1 MSISFHY
8 FTVSFTFRK
17 SHKHTQCQLM
27 PVIPEFKIARFGIQ
41 APFIFAKDP
50 LATIRRGFDGA
61 GNTFRMK
68 LFREFIISRD
78 PAFFR
83 HILVS
88 NNKNYKKGSSSKM
101 LNPVLGNGLVTS
113 EGDFW
118 LQQRRLVQPAFHRER
133 LQELFVT
140 MGKITAGFLDELEI
154 SKGKGAVDID
164 AKMMGLTSDIALK
177 TLFGNISNED
187 KMQIYHQV
195 NRTQR
200 YLVTRVRRPYRI
212 PLMIVNGERT
222 RFKTDLAYFNKLIFE
237 FIHQRHGMEEKPN
250 DLLQLLLDSLDE
262 ETGARMNDQQIRDE
276 AITMFAAG
284 HETSA
289 TGLSWLLME
298 LARQPE
304 IAAKIRHESDL
315 FETVP
320 TFEQLMKLPYTRQVI
335 EEGMRLYPPAWTMT
349 REALEDD
356 EVDGKPIP
364 KGVSVFMSIYELH
377 RNPHIWENPLVFD
390 PENFSVEKVKN
401 RPKFNYLPFG
411 AGPRLCIGQQFAMME
426 MQLILASLIKRF
438 DFEIDP
444 SHTIGIYPQIVLKST
459 NGIKLFV
466 K

>member
-1 MSISFHY
+1 MSDIPLFQIS
-8 FTVSFTFRK
+8 
-17 SHKHTQCQLM
+17 
-27 PVIPEFKIARFGIQ
+27 KINIQ
-41 APFIFAKDP
+41 SPFIFAKDP
-50 LATIRRGFDGA
+50 LLAIRKGFDTCGD
-61 GNTFRMK
+61 TFRMK
-68 LFREFIISRD
+68 LFRELVISRD

-83 HILVS
+83 HILVT

-118 LQQRRLVQPAFHRER
+118 LRQRRFVQPAFHRER

-140 MGKITAGFLDELEI
+140 MGQITADFLDEMEAHRGN
-154 SKGKGAVDID
+154 KAVDID
-164 AKMMGLTSDIALK
+164 AKMMGLTSDIALR
-177 TLFGNISNED
+177 TLFGNISSED
-187 KMQIYHQV
+187 KMQIFHQV

-212 PLMIVNGERT
+212 PLMFVNGERN
-222 RFKTDLAYFNKLIFE
+222 RFKTDLAYFNKLVYE
-237 FIHQRHGMEEKPN
+237 FINQRHGMVEKPN

-262 ETGARMNDQQIRDE
+262 ETGAQMNDQQIRDE

-289 TGLSWLLME
+289 TALSWLLLE
-298 LARQPE
+298 LAKQPG
-304 IAAKIRHESDL
+304 IVAKIRAEAEL

-320 TFEQLMKLPYTRQVI
+320 TFDQLLKLPYTRQVI
-335 EEGMRLYPPAWTMT
+335 EEGMRLFPPAWTMT

-356 EVDGKPIP
+356 EVEGKPIP
-364 KGVSVFMSIYELH
+364 KGISVFMSIYELH
-377 RNPHIWENPLVFD
+377 RNPNIWKNPLVFD
-390 PENFSVEKVKN
+390 PENFSPENVKN

-411 AGPRLCIGQQFAMME
+411 AGPRLCIGLQFAMME
-426 MQLILASLIKRF
+426 MQLILAALVKRF

-444 SHTIGIYPQIVLKST
+444 SHKIVIYPQIVLKST
-459 NGIKLFV
+459 NGIRLFV

>member
-1 MSISFHY
+1 MSI
-8 FTVSFTFRK
+8 
-17 SHKHTQCQLM
+17 
-27 PVIPEFKIARFGIQ
+27 IPEFKIARFNIQ

-50 LATIRRGFDGA
+50 LLAIRRGFDACGD
-61 GNTFRMK
+61 TFRLK
-68 LFREFIISRD
+68 LFREFAVSRD
-78 PAFFR
+78 PAFFKQV
-83 HILVS
+83 LVT

-118 LQQRRLVQPAFHRER
+118 LRQRRLVQPAFHRER
-133 LQELFVT
+133 LQDLFVT
-140 MGKITAGFLDELEI
+140 MGQITTDFLEEMEI
-154 SKGKGAVDID
+154 FRGKKAIDID
-164 AKMMGLTSDIALK
+164 AKMMGITADIALK

-212 PLMIVNGERT
+212 PLMLVNGERS
-222 RFKTDLAYFNKLIFE
+222 RFKTDLAYFNKLVFE
-237 FIHQRHGMEEKPN
+237 FIHQRHGMVEKPN

-262 ETGARMNDQQIRDE
+262 ETGAQMNDQQIRDE

-289 TGLSWLLME
+289 TGLSWLLLE
-298 LARQPE
+298 LARQPAIVARIRKEAE
-304 IAAKIRHESDL
+304 IFD
-315 FETVP
+315 TVP
-320 TFEQLMKLPYTRQVI
+320 TFDQLLKLSYTRQVI

-349 REALEDD
+349 RESLDVD
-356 EVDGKPIP
+356 EVDGQIIP
-364 KGVSVFMSIYELH
+364 KGISVFMSIYELH
-377 RNPHIWENPLVFD
+377 RNPNIWQNPLIFD
-390 PENFSVEKVKN
+390 PENFSVENVKN
-401 RPKFNYLPFG
+401 RAKFNYLPFG

-438 DFEIDP
+438 DFAIDP
-444 SHTIGIYPQIVLKST
+444 SHHVGIYPQIVLKST

>member
-1 MSISFHY
+1 MSDIPLFQIS
-8 FTVSFTFRK
+8 
-17 SHKHTQCQLM
+17 
-27 PVIPEFKIARFGIQ
+27 RFNIQ
-41 APFIFAKDP
+41 SPFIFAKDP
-50 LATIRRGFDGA
+50 LLAIRKGFDTCGD
-61 GNTFRMK
+61 TFRMK
-68 LFREFIISRD
+68 LFRELVISRD

-83 HILVS
+83 HILVT

-118 LQQRRLVQPAFHRER
+118 LRQRRLVQPAFHRER

-140 MGKITAGFLDELEI
+140 MGQITADFLDEMETYRGNKAI
-154 SKGKGAVDID
+154 DID
-164 AKMMGLTSDIALK
+164 AKMMGLTSDIALR
-177 TLFGNISNED
+177 TLFGNISSED
-187 KMQIYHQV
+187 KMQIFHQV

-212 PLMIVNGERT
+212 PLMFVNGERNQ
-222 RFKTDLAYFNKLIFE
+222 FKTDLAYFNKLVYE
-237 FIHQRHGMEEKPN
+237 FISQRHGMEEKPN

-289 TGLSWLLME
+289 TALSWLLLE
-298 LARQPE
+298 LAKQPE
-304 IAAKIRHESDL
+304 IVAKIRAEAEL

-320 TFEQLMKLPYTRQVI
+320 TFDQLLKLPYTRQVI
-335 EEGMRLYPPAWTMT
+335 EEGMRLFPPAWTMT

-356 EVDGKPIP
+356 DVEGKPIP
-364 KGVSVFMSIYELH
+364 KGISVFMSIYELH
-377 RNPHIWENPLVFD
+377 RNPNIWKNPLVFD
-390 PENFSVEKVKN
+390 PENFNPENVKN

-411 AGPRLCIGQQFAMME
+411 AGPRLCIGLQFAMME
-426 MQLILASLIKRF
+426 MQMILAALVKRF
-438 DFEIDP
+438 DFEMDP
-444 SHTIGIYPQIVLKST
+444 SHKIGIYPQIVLKST

>member
-1 MSISFHY
+1 MSQ
-8 FTVSFTFRK
+8 V
-17 SHKHTQCQLM
+17 
-27 PVIPEFKIARFGIQ
+27 PEFKIARFGIQ

-50 LATIRRGFDGA
+50 LLAIRKGFDTCGD
-61 GNTFRMK
+61 TFRLK
-68 LFREFIISRD
+68 LFREILVSRD
-78 PAFFR
+78 PAFFK
-83 HILVS
+83 HILVT

-118 LQQRRLVQPAFHRER
+118 LRQRRLVQPAFHRER

-140 MGKITAGFLDELEI
+140 MGTITAAFLDEMEEFR
-154 SKGKGAVDID
+154 GKAAVDID
-164 AKMMGLTSDIALK
+164 AKMMGITADIALR

-195 NRTQR
+195 NRTQK
-200 YLVTRVRRPYRI
+200 YLVSRVRRPYRI
-212 PLMIVNGERT
+212 PLMAVNGEQS
-222 RFKTDLAYFNKLIFE
+222 RFKTDIAYFNKLVFE
-237 FIHQRHGMEEKPN
+237 FIRQRHDSVEKPN

-289 TGLSWLLME
+289 TGLSWLLLE
-298 LARQPE
+298 LAKQPA
-304 IAAKIRHESDL
+304 IVAKMRREATIFDI
-315 FETVP
+315 VP
-320 TFEQLMKLPYTRQVI
+320 TFDQLMKLSYTRQVI
-335 EEGMRLYPPAWTMT
+335 EEGMRLFPPAWTMT
-349 REALEDD
+349 REALTDD
-356 EVDGKPIP
+356 KVGSQSFS
-364 KGVSVFMSIYELH
+364 KGISIMMSIYELH
-377 RNPHIWENPLVFD
+377 RNPNIWDNPLVFD
-390 PENFSVEKVKN
+390 PENFSLEQVKN
-401 RPKFNYLPFG
+401 REKFNYLPFG

-444 SHTIGIYPQIVLKST
+444 AHKVGIYPQIVLKSV

>member
-1 MSISFHY
+1 MS
-8 FTVSFTFRK
+8 
-17 SHKHTQCQLM
+17 
-27 PVIPEFKIARFGIQ
+27 VIPEFKIARFNIQ

-50 LATIRRGFDGA
+50 LLAIRRGFDACGD
-61 GNTFRMK
+61 TFRLK
-68 LFREFIISRD
+68 LFREFAVSRD
-78 PAFFR
+78 PAFFKQV
-83 HILVS
+83 LVT

-118 LQQRRLVQPAFHRER
+118 LRQRRLVQPAFHRER

-140 MGKITAGFLDELEI
+140 MGQITMDFLEEMETFR
-154 SKGKGAVDID
+154 GKKAVDID
-164 AKMMGLTSDIALK
+164 AKMMGITADIALK

-212 PLMIVNGERT
+212 PLMMVNGERS
-222 RFKTDLAYFNKLIFE
+222 RFKTDLSYFNKLVFE
-237 FIHQRHGMEEKPN
+237 FIHQRHDMVEKPN

-262 ETGARMNDQQIRDE
+262 ETGAQMNDQQIRDE

-289 TGLSWLLME
+289 TGLSWLLLE

-304 IAAKIRHESDL
+304 IVACIRKEAEIFD
-315 FETVP
+315 TVP
-320 TFEQLMKLPYTRQVI
+320 TFDQLLKLSYTRQVI

-349 REALEDD
+349 RESLDVD
-356 EVDGKPIP
+356 EVDGQIIP
-364 KGVSVFMSIYELH
+364 KGISVFMSIYELH
-377 RNPHIWENPLVFD
+377 RNPNIWQNPLVFD
-390 PENFSVEKVKN
+390 PENFSAENVKN
-401 RPKFNYLPFG
+401 RAKFNYLPFG

-438 DFEIDP
+438 EFEIDP
-444 SHTIGIYPQIVLKST
+444 SHRVGIYPQIVLKST

>member
-1 MSISFHY
+1 MS
-8 FTVSFTFRK
+8 
-17 SHKHTQCQLM
+17 
-27 PVIPEFKIARFGIQ
+27 VIPEFKIARFNIQ

-50 LATIRRGFDGA
+50 LLAIRRGFDACGD
-61 GNTFRMK
+61 TFRLK
-68 LFREFIISRD
+68 LFREFAVSRD
-78 PAFFR
+78 PAFFKQV
-83 HILVS
+83 LVT

-118 LQQRRLVQPAFHRER
+118 LRQRRLVQPAFHRER

-140 MGKITAGFLDELEI
+140 MGQITMDFLEEMETFR
-154 SKGKGAVDID
+154 GKKAVDID
-164 AKMMGLTSDIALK
+164 AKMMGITADIALK

-212 PLMIVNGERT
+212 PLMMVNGERS
-222 RFKTDLAYFNKLIFE
+222 RFKTDLSYFNKLVFE
-237 FIHQRHGMEEKPN
+237 FIHQRHDMVEKPN

-262 ETGARMNDQQIRDE
+262 ETGAQMNDQQIRDE

-289 TGLSWLLME
+289 TGLSWLLLE

-304 IAAKIRHESDL
+304 IVARIRKEAEIFD
-315 FETVP
+315 TVP
-320 TFEQLMKLPYTRQVI
+320 SFDQLLKLSYTRQVI

-349 REALEDD
+349 RESLDVD
-356 EVDGKPIP
+356 EVDGQIIP
-364 KGVSVFMSIYELH
+364 KGISVFMSIYELH
-377 RNPHIWENPLVFD
+377 RNPNIWQNPLVFD
-390 PENFSVEKVKN
+390 PENFSAENVKN
-401 RPKFNYLPFG
+401 RAKFNYLPFG

-444 SHTIGIYPQIVLKST
+444 SHRVGIYPQIVLKST

>member
-1 MSISFHY
+1 MS
-8 FTVSFTFRK
+8 
-17 SHKHTQCQLM
+17 
-27 PVIPEFKIARFGIQ
+27 VIPEFKIARFNIQ

-50 LATIRRGFDGA
+50 LLAIRRGFDACGD
-61 GNTFRMK
+61 TFRLK
-68 LFREFIISRD
+68 LFREFAVSRD
-78 PAFFR
+78 PAFFKQV
-83 HILVS
+83 LVT

-118 LQQRRLVQPAFHRER
+118 LRQRRLVQPAFHRER

-140 MGKITAGFLDELEI
+140 MGQITMDFLEEMETFR
-154 SKGKGAVDID
+154 GKKAVDID
-164 AKMMGLTSDIALK
+164 AKMMGITADIALK

-212 PLMIVNGERT
+212 PLMMVNGERS
-222 RFKTDLAYFNKLIFE
+222 RFKTDLSYFNKLVFE
-237 FIHQRHGMEEKPN
+237 FIHRRHDMVEKPN

-262 ETGARMNDQQIRDE
+262 ETGAQMNDQQIRDE

-289 TGLSWLLME
+289 TGLSWLLLE

-304 IAAKIRHESDL
+304 IVARIRKEAEIFD
-315 FETVP
+315 TVP
-320 TFEQLMKLPYTRQVI
+320 SFDQLLKLSYTRQVI

-349 REALEDD
+349 RESLDVD
-356 EVDGKPIP
+356 EVDGQIIP
-364 KGVSVFMSIYELH
+364 KGISVFMSIYELH
-377 RNPHIWENPLVFD
+377 RNPNIWQNPLVFD
-390 PENFSVEKVKN
+390 PENFSAENVKN
-401 RPKFNYLPFG
+401 RAKFNYLPFG

-444 SHTIGIYPQIVLKST
+444 SHRVGIYPQIVLKST

>member
-1 MSISFHY
+1 MS
-8 FTVSFTFRK
+8 
-17 SHKHTQCQLM
+17 
-27 PVIPEFKIARFGIQ
+27 VIPEFKIARFSIQ

-50 LATIRRGFDGA
+50 LLAIRRGFDACGD
-61 GNTFRMK
+61 TFRLK
-68 LFREFIISRD
+68 LFREFAVSRD
-78 PAFFR
+78 PAFFKQV
-83 HILVS
+83 LVTKHK
-88 NNKNYKKGSSSKM
+88 NNKKGSSSKM

-118 LQQRRLVQPAFHRER
+118 LRQRRLVQPAFHRER

-140 MGKITAGFLDELEI
+140 MGQITAVFLQEI
-154 SKGKGAVDID
+154 ETFRGKKAVDID
-164 AKMMGLTSDIALK
+164 AKMMGITADIALK
-177 TLFGNISNED
+177 TLFGNISHED

-212 PLMIVNGERT
+212 PLMMINGERT
-222 RFKTDLAYFNKLIFE
+222 RFKTDLAYFNKLVFE
-237 FIHQRHGMEEKPN
+237 FIHQRHGMTEKPN

-262 ETGARMNDQQIRDE
+262 ETGEQMNDQQIRDE

-289 TGLSWLLME
+289 TGLSWLLWE
-298 LARQPE
+298 LARQPKIVARIRQEAE
-304 IAAKIRHESDL
+304 IFD
-315 FETVP
+315 TVP
-320 TFEQLMKLPYTRQVI
+320 TFEQLLKLPYTRQVI

-349 REALEDD
+349 RESLDED
-356 EVDGKPIP
+356 EVEGQIIP
-364 KGVSVFMSIYELH
+364 KGISVFMSIYELH
-377 RNPHIWENPLVFD
+377 RNPNIWENPLVFD
-390 PENFSVEKVKN
+390 PENFSLENVKN

-426 MQLILASLIKRF
+426 MQLILASLVKRF

-444 SHTIGIYPQIVLKST
+444 SHQVGIYPQIVLKST
-459 NGIKLFV
+459 NGIKLFI

>member
-1 MSISFHY
+1 MSDIPLFQIS
-8 FTVSFTFRK
+8 
-17 SHKHTQCQLM
+17 
-27 PVIPEFKIARFGIQ
+27 RFNIQ
-41 APFIFAKDP
+41 SPFVFAKDP
-50 LATIRRGFDGA
+50 LLAIRKGFDTCGD
-61 GNTFRMK
+61 TFRMK
-68 LFREFIISRD
+68 LFRELVISRD

-83 HILVS
+83 HVLVT

-118 LQQRRLVQPAFHRER
+118 LRQRRLVQPAFHRER

-140 MGKITAGFLDELEI
+140 MGQITADFLHEMEAHRGN
-154 SKGKGAVDID
+154 KAVDID
-164 AKMMGLTSDIALK
+164 AKMMGLTSDIALR
-177 TLFGNISNED
+177 TLFGNISSED
-187 KMQIYHQV
+187 KMQIFHQV

-212 PLMIVNGERT
+212 PLMFVNGERN
-222 RFKTDLAYFNKLIFE
+222 RFKTDLAYFNKLVYE
-237 FIHQRHGMEEKPN
+237 FINQRHGMKEKPN

-262 ETGARMNDQQIRDE
+262 ETGAQMNDQQIRDE

-289 TGLSWLLME
+289 TALSWLLLE
-298 LARQPE
+298 LAKQPG
-304 IAAKIRHESDL
+304 IVAKIRAEAEL

-320 TFEQLMKLPYTRQVI
+320 TFDQLLKLPYTRQVI
-335 EEGMRLYPPAWTMT
+335 EEGMRLFPPAWTMT

-356 EVDGKPIP
+356 EVEGKPIP
-364 KGVSVFMSIYELH
+364 KGISVFMSIYELH
-377 RNPHIWENPLVFD
+377 RNPNIWENPFVFN
-390 PENFSVEKVKN
+390 PENFSPENVKN
-401 RPKFNYLPFG
+401 RAKFNYLPFG
-411 AGPRLCIGQQFAMME
+411 AGPRLCIGLQFAMME
-426 MQLILASLIKRF
+426 MQLILAALVKRF

-444 SHTIGIYPQIVLKST
+444 SHKVGIYPQIVLKST

>member
-1 MSISFHY
+1 
-8 FTVSFTFRK
+8 
-17 SHKHTQCQLM
+17 
-27 PVIPEFKIARFGIQ
+27 
-41 APFIFAKDP
+41 
-50 LATIRRGFDGA
+50 
-61 GNTFRMK
+61 
-68 LFREFIISRD
+68 
-78 PAFFR
+78 
-83 HILVS
+83 
-88 NNKNYKKGSSSKM
+88 M

-118 LQQRRLVQPAFHRER
+118 LRQRRLVQPAFHRER

-140 MGKITAGFLDELEI
+140 MGNITDAFLAEMETFR
-154 SKGKGAVDID
+154 GKSAVDID
-164 AKMMGLTSDIALK
+164 AKMMGITADIALK

-195 NRTQR
+195 NRTQK

-212 PLMIVNGERT
+212 PLMVVNGEKN
-222 RFKTDLAYFNKLIFE
+222 RFKTDLAYFNKLVFE

-289 TGLSWLLME
+289 TALSWLLLE

-304 IAAKIRHESDL
+304 IVAKIRKEGEL
-315 FETVP
+315 FENVP
-320 TFEQLMKLPYTRQVI
+320 SFEQLLKLPYTRQVI

-349 REALEDD
+349 REALTDD
-356 EVDGKPIP
+356 NVDSQSIP
-364 KGVSVFMSIYELH
+364 KGISVFMSIYELH
-377 RNPHIWENPLVFD
+377 RNPNIWDNPLVFN
-390 PENFSVEKVKN
+390 PENFSPENVKN
-401 RPKFNYLPFG
+401 RDKFNYLPFG

-426 MQLILASLIKRF
+426 MQLILAALIKRF

-444 SHTIGIYPQIVLKST
+444 GHHVGIYPQIVLKST

>member
-1 MSISFHY
+1 MSA
-8 FTVSFTFRK
+8 
-17 SHKHTQCQLM
+17 
-27 PVIPEFKIARFGIQ
+27 IPEFKIARFGIQ

-50 LATIRRGFDGA
+50 LLAIRKGFDTCGD
-61 GNTFRMK
+61 TFRLK
-68 LFREFIISRD
+68 LFREFLVSRD
-78 PAFFR
+78 PAFFK
-83 HILVS
+83 HILVT

-118 LQQRRLVQPAFHRER
+118 LRQRRLVQPAFHRER

-140 MGKITAGFLDELEI
+140 MGTITAAFLDEMETFR
-154 SKGKGAVDID
+154 GKPAVDID
-164 AKMMGLTSDIALK
+164 AKMMGITADIALR

-195 NRTQR
+195 NRTQK
-200 YLVTRVRRPYRI
+200 YLVSRVRRPYRI
-212 PLMIVNGERT
+212 PLMVVNGEKS
-222 RFKTDLAYFNKLIFE
+222 RFRTDLAYFNKLVFE
-237 FIHQRHGMEEKPN
+237 FIAQRHHSGEKPN

-289 TGLSWLLME
+289 TGLSWLLLE
-298 LARQPE
+298 LAKQPA
-304 IAAKIRHESDL
+304 IVAKIRKEAEIFDV
-315 FETVP
+315 VP
-320 TFEQLMKLPYTRQVI
+320 TFDQLMKLPYTRQVI

-349 REALEDD
+349 REALTDD
-356 EVDGKPIP
+356 QVESKAFP
-364 KGVSVFMSIYELH
+364 KGISVMMSIYELH
-377 RNPHIWENPLVFD
+377 RNPNIWHNPLIFD
-390 PENFSVEKVKN
+390 PENFSPENVKN
-401 RPKFNYLPFG
+401 RGKFNYLPFG

-426 MQLILASLIKRF
+426 MQLILAALIKRF

-444 SHTIGIYPQIVLKST
+444 AHKVEIYPQIVLKST

>member
-1 MSISFHY
+1 MSN
-8 FTVSFTFRK
+8 
-17 SHKHTQCQLM
+17 
-27 PVIPEFKIARFGIQ
+27 IPEFKIARFGIQ

-50 LATIRRGFDGA
+50 LLALRKGFDKCGD
-61 GNTFRMK
+61 TFRLK
-68 LFREFIISRD
+68 LFREFLVSRD
-78 PAFFR
+78 PAFFK
-83 HILVS
+83 HILVT

-118 LQQRRLVQPAFHRER
+118 LRQRRLVQPAFHRER

-140 MGKITAGFLDELEI
+140 MGNITASFLEEMETFR
-154 SKGKGAVDID
+154 GKSAVDID
-164 AKMMGLTSDIALK
+164 AKMMGITADIALK

-195 NRTQR
+195 NRTQK

-212 PLMIVNGERT
+212 PLMVVNGEKS
-222 RFKTDLAYFNKLIFE
+222 RFKTDLAYFNKLVFE
-237 FIHQRHGMEEKPN
+237 FIHQRHSMEEKPN

-289 TGLSWLLME
+289 TGLSWLLLE

-304 IAAKIRHESDL
+304 IVSKIRQEAEIFDY
-315 FETVP
+315 VP
-320 TFEQLMKLPYTRQVI
+320 SFDQLLKLPYTRQVI

-349 REALEDD
+349 REALTNDS
-356 EVDGKPIP
+356 VDNQSIP
-364 KGVSVFMSIYELH
+364 KGISVFMSIYELH
-377 RNPHIWENPLVFD
+377 RNPNIWDKPLVFN
-390 PENFSVEKVKN
+390 PENFSPENVKN
-401 RPKFNYLPFG
+401 RDKFSYLPFG

-426 MQLILASLIKRF
+426 MQLILAALIKRF

-444 SHTIGIYPQIVLKST
+444 GHHVGVYPQIVLKST